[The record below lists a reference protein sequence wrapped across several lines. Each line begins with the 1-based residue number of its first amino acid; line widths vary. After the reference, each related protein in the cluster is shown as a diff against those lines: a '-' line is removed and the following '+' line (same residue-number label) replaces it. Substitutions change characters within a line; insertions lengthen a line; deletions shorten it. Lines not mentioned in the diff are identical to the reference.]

1 MKKILVPTDFSE
13 NAFKALRYAANLA
26 ARCGAEV
33 HMVHAYTLLENV
45 FVDKKSMRD
54 AWNEQQLREKGA
66 SLLTLKQSL
75 SETFPHV
82 HTEMHLFTGPTE
94 DVLLQCIDNHNI
106 DLVVMGTQG
115 ASGLAEVLVGSTTAT
130 IMGKSKVPVLGIPRA
145 YKEERPSAM
154 VLATKG
160 FERDKLL
167 LDPVFMVASLFDIPT
182 RVLIFAADED
192 SDVEIIES
200 KMQLEAYVAFLRKA
214 FPLASIEATLVE
226 GEDFETALED
236 YCEDEGIGIL
246 CMLTYKRS
254 FWDSIFNP
262 SLTRQIAYHTKIPLL
277 AVPVSK

>member
-1 MKKILVPTDFSE
+1 MKKIMVPTDFSA
-13 NAFKALRYAANLA
+13 NAIKALRYAADLA

-33 HMVHAYTLLENV
+33 HIVHAYTLLENV

-54 AWNEQQLREKGA
+54 AWNEQQKQEKGA
-66 SLLTLKQSL
+66 ALLDLKQSL
-75 SETFPHV
+75 SEDYYHV
-82 HTEMHLFTGPTE
+82 KTEVHLFAGPTE
-94 DVLLQCIDNHNI
+94 EVLLQYIEQQNI

-115 ASGLAEVLVGSTTAT
+115 ASGLAEVLVGSNTAT
-130 IMGKSKVPVLGIPRA
+130 IMGKSKVPVLGIPKDYDEKGPA
-145 YKEERPSAM
+145 AM

-160 FERDKLL
+160 FERDKQL
-167 LDPVFMVASLFDIPT
+167 LDPVFKVASLFDIPT
-182 RVLIFAADED
+182 RVLIFADD
-192 SDVEIIES
+192 DLSDVEIIES
-200 KMQLEAYVAFLRKA
+200 KMQLEAYVAFLRKS

-262 SLTRQIAYHTKIPLL
+262 SLTRQVAYHTKIPLL
-277 AVPVSK
+277 AVPVH